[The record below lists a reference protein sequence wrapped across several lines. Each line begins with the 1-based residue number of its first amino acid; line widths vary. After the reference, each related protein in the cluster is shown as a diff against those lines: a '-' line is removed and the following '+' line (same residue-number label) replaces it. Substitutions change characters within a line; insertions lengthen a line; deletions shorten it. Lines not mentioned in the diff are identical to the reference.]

1 MFQIGDLVTWYELY
15 GDIQVTKDYGLGVI
29 VSISDICYNEDT
41 QTIYSVYRSEKQ
53 DIIILDQGCIE
64 KF

>member
-1 MFQIGDLVTWYELY
+1 MFQIGDLVKWYELY
-15 GDIQVTKDYGLGVI
+15 GDIQVAKDCGLGVI
-29 VSISDICYNEDT
+29 VSISDICYNEET

-53 DIIILDQGCIE
+53 DIMILDQDCIE